1 MFMTSLESPIIAV
14 INHLLSRQPVL
25 CDKLRAHAGG
35 VACLEIGTIQL
46 KLAVAADGLF
56 RLAENAEPNVTI
68 RIKPADMLQVVMNME
83 KAFSYVTISGDADF
97 ARIISEIAN
106 ELQWEPEEDLAPFF
120 GDIAAVR
127 MTQAARTTLAQAK
140 SGGRKLF
147 ENMAEYLLEENP
159 TLMYRHAG
167 EKFSSD
173 VAVMRDDVERL
184 AKRIASLEKQ
194 SIGDQA

>member
-1 MFMTSLESPIIAV
+1 MTSLESPIIAV

-25 CDKLRAHAGG
+25 SEKLRVHAGE
-35 VACLEIGTIQL
+35 VACLDVGIQL

-56 RLAENAEPNVTI
+56 QLAGNAEPNVTI
-68 RIKPADMLQVVMNME
+68 RIKPADLPQVVVNME

-97 ARIISEIAN
+97 ARTISEIAN
-106 ELQWEPEEDLAPFF
+106 ELHWEPEEDLAPFL

-127 MTQAARTTLAQAK
+127 ITQAARTTLSHAK

-159 TLMYRHAG
+159 TLLYLQVG
-167 EKFSSD
+167 EKFASD
-173 VAVMRDDVERL
+173 VAIIRDDVERL

-194 SIGDQA
+194 SVGGQA

>member
-1 MFMTSLESPIIAV
+1 MTSLESPIIAV
-14 INHLLSRQPVL
+14 INHLLSRQPML

-35 VACLEIGTIQL
+35 VACLEVGAIPL

-56 RLAENAEPNVTI
+56 QLAENAEPNVTI
-68 RIKPADMLQVVMNME
+68 RIKPADLPQVMMTME

-97 ARIISEIAN
+97 ARTISEIAN
-106 ELQWEPEEDLAPFF
+106 ELYWEPEEDLAPFF

-127 MTQAARTTLAQAK
+127 ITQAARATLSQAQLG
-140 SGGRKLF
+140 SRKFF

-159 TLMYRHAG
+159 TLMYRQAG
-167 EKFSSD
+167 EKFASD
-173 VAVMRDDVERL
+173 VAIIRDDVERL

-194 SIGDQA
+194 TTDGVA

>member
-1 MFMTSLESPIIAV
+1 MTSLESPIIAV

-25 CDKLRAHAGG
+25 CDKLHAHAGE
-35 VACLEIGTIQL
+35 VACLEVGAIQL
-46 KLAVAADGLF
+46 KLAVVVDGLF
-56 RLAENAEPNVTI
+56 QLAGNAEPNVTI
-68 RIKPADMLQVVMNME
+68 RIKPADLPQVLVNME

-97 ARIISEIAN
+97 ARTISEIAN
-106 ELQWEPEEDLAPFF
+106 ELHWEPEEDLAPFF

-127 MTQAARTTLAQAK
+127 ITQAARDTISQAK
-140 SGGRKLF
+140 LRSRKLV

-167 EKFSSD
+167 EQFASD
-173 VAVMRDDVERL
+173 VATIRDDVERL

-194 SIGDQA
+194 GMGAQA

>member
-1 MFMTSLESPIIAV
+1 MTSLESPIIAV
-14 INHLLSRQPVL
+14 INHLLSRQPML

-35 VACLEIGTIQL
+35 VACLEVGAIPL

-56 RLAENAEPNVTI
+56 QLAENAESNVTI
-68 RIKPADMLQVVMNME
+68 RIKPADLPQVMMTME

-97 ARIISEIAN
+97 ARTISEIAN
-106 ELQWEPEEDLAPFF
+106 ELYWEPEEDLAPFF

-127 MTQAARTTLAQAK
+127 ITQAARATLSQAK
-140 SGGRKLF
+140 LGSRKFF

-159 TLMYRHAG
+159 TLMYRQAG
-167 EKFSSD
+167 EKFASD
-173 VAVMRDDVERL
+173 VAIIRDDVERL

-194 SIGDQA
+194 TTDGVA

>member
-1 MFMTSLESPIIAV
+1 MTSLESPIIAV
-14 INHLLSRQPVL
+14 INHLLVRQPML

-35 VACLEIGTIQL
+35 VACLDVGIQL

-56 RLAENAEPNVTI
+56 QLAGNAEPNVTI
-68 RIKPADMLQVVMNME
+68 RIKPADLPQVVVNME

-97 ARIISEIAN
+97 ARTISEMAN
-106 ELQWEPEEDLAPFF
+106 ELHWEPEEDLAPFL

-127 MTQAARTTLAQAK
+127 ITQAARTTLSHAK

-159 TLMYRHAG
+159 TLLYRQVG
-167 EKFSSD
+167 EKFASD
-173 VAVMRDDVERL
+173 VAIIRDDVERL

-194 SIGDQA
+194 SVGGQA

>member
-1 MFMTSLESPIIAV
+1 MTSLESPIIAV
-14 INHLLSRQPVL
+14 INHLLSRQPML

-35 VACLEIGTIQL
+35 VACLEVGAIPL

-56 RLAENAEPNVTI
+56 QLAENAEPNVTI
-68 RIKPADMLQVVMNME
+68 RIKPADLPQVMMTME

-97 ARIISEIAN
+97 ARTISEIAN
-106 ELQWEPEEDLAPFF
+106 ELYWEPEEDLAPFF

-127 MTQAARTTLAQAK
+127 IIQAARATLSQAK
-140 SGGRKLF
+140 LGSRKFF

-159 TLMYRHAG
+159 TLMYRQAG
-167 EKFSSD
+167 EKFASD
-173 VAVMRDDVERL
+173 VAIIRDDVERL

-194 SIGDQA
+194 TTDGVA